1 MCGRT
6 RWSCKGL
13 CSFHKV
19 TCRCCA
25 QLRDPLKILVRKSTA
40 GRFLSLSPRR
50 RLWPTS
56 CADTRTQFNS
66 TSPSTPT
73 PRCSSSHIPTP
84 LIKRRTTTIWWVV
97 WMIHES
103 IQQQWKTYS
112 TVVSKPLWTHIVHK
126 LEMVQEAAQRIKR
139 YYRNTYTY
147 GPGAATLC
155 KTAFFL
161 FRFFKAK
168 STVTW
173 MCECFYSFFRPMFW
187 RLWRL
192 GVQTWHQILLYVWA
206 PGPWGIR
213 LPVTTFSH
221 IRGLQ
226 RSAACG
232 QDHCCQGFGENTSS
246 GKPSHDLSSFV
257 IVTKQI
263 L

>member
-1 MCGRT
+1 MYDFSLFLFFRLREGGGGRTVPSVSRVFALALTSTETLMLIGAVSFPFPFFFLMCGRT

-139 YYRNTYTY
+139 YYRNIYTY

-168 STVTW
+168 S
-173 MCECFYSFFRPMFW
+173 
-187 RLWRL
+187 L
-192 GVQTWHQILLYVWA
+192 
-206 PGPWGIR
+206 
-213 LPVTTFSH
+213 
-221 IRGLQ
+221 
-226 RSAACG
+226 
-232 QDHCCQGFGENTSS
+232 
-246 GKPSHDLSSFV
+246 
-257 IVTKQI
+257 
-263 L
+263 

>member
-13 CSFHKV
+13 CSVHKV

-161 FRFFKAK
+161 FFLFLKQSHCNLNVWVFLLFLQTHALAALTTGRTNLASNTPLRLSSRTAGNTASCYHLLTYPGPATKRC
-168 STVTW
+168 SR
-173 MCECFYSFFRPMFW
+173 SRPLLSRFW
-187 RLWRL
+187 RKHKLR
-192 GVQTWHQILLYVWA
+192 QTI
-206 PGPWGIR
+206 
-213 LPVTTFSH
+213 T
-221 IRGLQ
+221 
-226 RSAACG
+226 RS
-232 QDHCCQGFGENTSS
+232 
-246 GKPSHDLSSFV
+246 
-257 IVTKQI
+257 KQFCDCN
-263 L
+263 